1 MAPEKMRRYEI
12 VYSRSDNP
20 DRCYKLIV
28 FATSNED
35 ALKQY
40 WKHMIVENSWGSKKR
55 LTMRSIKKRYHI
67 VESKWMDCE

>member
-12 VYSRSDNP
+12 VYSRNDNP

-35 ALKQY
+35 ALKQF

-55 LTMRSIKKRYHI
+55 LTMRGIKKRYHI